1 MVRPRE
7 FDRDE
12 VLDRAMSVFW
22 SKGFAATS
30 TSDLVEA
37 MQIGRQ
43 SMYDSFGDKRALYL
57 EALAQYQQQS
67 VTAHIGRLRSGKTA
81 LAGIEAMLA
90 GLAPP
95 DKSLRHKGC
104 MGVGAIAEFGRD
116 DPAVVKL
123 REKSGA
129 VLVRALTEAVTLAK
143 QQGDIPPQV
152 DIAESV
158 RFIGTLMKC
167 LQTGAR
173 AGVKPE
179 ALQATARFA
188 LAALT
193 RR

>member
-1 MVRPRE
+1 MASMVRPRE

-12 VLDRAMSVFW
+12 VLERAMSVFW
-22 SKGFAATS
+22 PKGFAATS

-95 DKSLRHKGC
+95 EKSLRHKGC
-104 MGVGAIAEFGRD
+104 MGVCAIAEFGRN
-116 DPAVVKL
+116 DPDVVKL
-123 REKSGA
+123 REKPGGGLGGA
-129 VLVRALTEAVTLAK
+129 W
-143 QQGDIPPQV
+143 P
-152 DIAESV
+152 
-158 RFIGTLMKC
+158 
-167 LQTGAR
+167 
-173 AGVKPE
+173 
-179 ALQATARFA
+179 
-188 LAALT
+188 AALPP
-193 RR
+193 